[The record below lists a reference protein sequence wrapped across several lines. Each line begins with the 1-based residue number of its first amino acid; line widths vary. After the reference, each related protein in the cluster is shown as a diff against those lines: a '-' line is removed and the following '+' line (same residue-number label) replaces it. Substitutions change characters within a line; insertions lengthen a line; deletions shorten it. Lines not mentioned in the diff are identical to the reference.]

1 MVLDAVV
8 GFGIGPVP
16 PLALDDRPV
25 AALVTPAAPAGP
37 AVAKAN
43 GRWTISYRGRIWT
56 VPGDT
61 AEATVRNLAEQ
72 LKREVD
78 TPAVTLPGN
87 CPGGVCP
94 R

>member
-1 MVLDAVV
+1 VVFDALV

-16 PLALDDRPV
+16 PLVSDERPMP
-25 AALVTPAAPAGP
+25 ALVTPAAPAGP

-43 GRWTISYRGRIWT
+43 GRWTITYRGRTWT

-61 AEATVRNLAEQ
+61 AEATLRTLAEQ

-94 R
+94 K

>member
-16 PLALDDRPV
+16 PLAVDDRPV
-25 AALVTPAAPAGP
+25 AAIVTPVPPVGP
-37 AVAKAN
+37 MVAKAN
-43 GRWTISYRGRIWT
+43 GRWTISYLGRIWT

-61 AEATVRNLAEQ
+61 AETTVRMLAEQ

-78 TPAVTLPGN
+78 APAVTPPGS
-87 CPGGVCP
+87 CPGGICP